1 MLINKTCDQSLKE
14 KLVSIDLKMMQMLEL
29 AEMDL
34 KAAIINVFKDFTE
47 MIVIQN
53 NHMRNLSR
61 KMQTIKKTKN
71 KKQMEILIPK
81 VQYLKLEIKI

>member
-61 KMQTIKKTKN
+61 KMQTIKKTKT
-71 KKQMEILIPK
+71 
-81 VQYLKLEIKI
+81 V